1 MLLKR
6 KKDKS
11 MKLKNKPTEALQTKL
26 NSTKKIMQV
35 LSTLTIIAAVFF
47 VYNWIM
53 NDDGIDSSFSLIT
66 IAMVLGIIF
75 LDKKYKN
82 IKAELQ
88 TRE

>member
-1 MLLKR
+1 ME
-6 KKDKS
+6 
-11 MKLKNKPTEALQTKL
+11 LKNEPTEALQTKL

-53 NDDGIDSSFSLIT
+53 NDDGIDSSFTLIIST
-66 IAMVLGIIF
+66 MALGILIF
-75 LDKKYKN
+75 DRKYKN

-88 TRE
+88 ARQ

>member
-1 MLLKR
+1 ME
-6 KKDKS
+6 
-11 MKLKNKPTEALQTKL
+11 LKNEPTEALQTKL

-35 LSTLTIIAAVFF
+35 LSTITIITAVFF

-53 NDDGIDSSFSLIT
+53 NDEGIDSSFSLIT
-66 IAMVLGIIF
+66 IAMVLAIIF

>member
-1 MLLKR
+1 
-6 KKDKS
+6 

>member
-1 MLLKR
+1 ME
-6 KKDKS
+6 
-11 MKLKNKPTEALQTKL
+11 LKNEPTEALQTKL

-35 LSTLTIIAAVFF
+35 LSTITIITAVFF

-53 NDDGIDSSFSLIT
+53 NDEGTDSSFSLIT
-66 IAMVLGIIF
+66 IAMVLAIIF

>member
-1 MLLKR
+1 M
-6 KKDKS
+6 
-11 MKLKNKPTEALQTKL
+11 MELKNEPTEALQTKL

-35 LSTLTIIAAVFF
+35 LSTITIITAVFF

-53 NDDGIDSSFSLIT
+53 NDEGIDSSFSLIT
-66 IAMVLGIIF
+66 IAMVLAIIF

-88 TRE
+88 TREQNTQL

>member
-1 MLLKR
+1 
-6 KKDKS
+6 
-11 MKLKNKPTEALQTKL
+11 MKLKNEPTEVLQTKL

-66 IAMVLGIIF
+66 IAMVLGIIIF
-75 LDKKYKN
+75 DRKYKN

>member
-1 MLLKR
+1 
-6 KKDKS
+6 
-11 MKLKNKPTEALQTKL
+11 
-26 NSTKKIMQV
+26 MQV

-66 IAMVLGIIF
+66 IAIVLGIIF
-75 LDKKYKN
+75 LDKKYKS

-88 TRE
+88 TRA

>member
-1 MLLKR
+1 ME
-6 KKDKS
+6 
-11 MKLKNKPTEALQTKL
+11 LKNEPTEALQTKL

-35 LSTLTIIAAVFF
+35 LSSITIIAAVFF

-53 NDDGIDSSFSLIT
+53 NDDGIDSSFTLI
-66 IAMVLGIIF
+66 ISAMALGILIF
-75 LDKKYKN
+75 DRKYKN